1 MRTGIAKLCRN
12 LAGYLRWAA
21 WDGVM
26 APSIFTVC
34 ERVSVAMG
42 AVSIVLCTLGGAW
55 YTEGKRERVRR
66 AIGSSGLVVGM
77 GGIGMSGGFGMTT
90 LGSGA
95 GGRSYK
101 GRRICLRIEPS
112 WARGCKYL
120 ARGGFALVGLLLVV
134 QRWIA

>member
-1 MRTGIAKLCRN
+1 
-12 LAGYLRWAA
+12 
-21 WDGVM
+21 M
-26 APSIFTVC
+26 ALDVFEVF
-34 ERVSVAMG
+34 ERVRLAMG
-42 AVSIVLCTLGGAW
+42 AVSIVLCTLGGARSM
-55 YTEGKRERVRR
+55 EGKCDCVQL